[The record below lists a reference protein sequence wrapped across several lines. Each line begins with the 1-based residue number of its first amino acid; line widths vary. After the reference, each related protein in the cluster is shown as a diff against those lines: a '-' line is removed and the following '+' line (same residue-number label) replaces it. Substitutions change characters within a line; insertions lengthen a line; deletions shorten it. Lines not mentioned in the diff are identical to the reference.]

1 MKNIL
6 TIATACAFLAGGFCS
21 CNDFLD
27 EEVKSS
33 VTAPDYYKTQAQAEA
48 NVNDL
53 YRTGAPSVTSS
64 VGSAYVGPFSSITS
78 MLTGYFTNSYEGQ
91 EFVCKYSRELTR
103 QENTMNVS
111 GTMDGVWDDC
121 YKAINVANGAIKY
134 IPSIAMDSNTSAR
147 LLGEAKFFR
156 AYNYFLLVKTFGAV
170 PMPTEPYESMDNLY
184 LERTAAET
192 VYGLI
197 ESDLKDAV
205 NALPAAKFYS
215 NGNRVTKYA
224 AAMMLASVYMQE
236 NKYADAAT
244 YAKMVIDSPHALA
257 TNDNLELG
265 SAYNKIRA
273 LDGLDESIYAYEFN
287 ESISNGSWWPT
298 YAFNSAATAVF
309 GTYSIFERVMGPTN
323 QFLNV
328 YEAND
333 LRVQPNQFY
342 HWKYTN
348 PDNGKT
354 WEADPAVGPGC
365 WFFYEENAL
374 LNSGRSTKDRNLFRY
389 AEALLDG
396 AEAIAQSS
404 GVNAEAAGYLAQVKA
419 RANMEGKTAATIASD
434 LQKLSKEQFIEECWN
449 ERLREFPFEFKI
461 WDDCVRTKKFPVIS
475 KTEKGKVQYVDLV
488 GAQNASGATFKQS
501 DLLWPISLNEIQRN
515 PNLTQNEGYQASS
528 SSK

>member
-6 TIATACAFLAGGFCS
+6 TIATACAMLVGFSS
-21 CNDFLD
+21 CNDFLT
-27 EEVKSS
+27 EESKSEL
-33 VTAPDYYKTQAQAEA
+33 TAPDYYKTQAQAEA
-48 NVNDL
+48 NVNYL
-53 YRTGAPSVTSS
+53 YRTGAPSVTTGA
-64 VGSAYVGPFSSITS
+64 GSAYVGPFASITGQ
-78 MLTGYFTNSYEGQ
+78 LTGYFTNSYEGQ
-91 EFVCKYSRELTR
+91 ELTCKYSRELTR
-103 QENTMNVS
+103 QQNTMTVS

-121 YKAINVANGAIKY
+121 YKAINVANGAIKH
-134 IPSIAMDSNTSAR
+134 IPEIAMDGSVSAR

-156 AYNYFLLVKTFGAV
+156 AFNYFTLVKTFGAV
-170 PMPTEPYESMDNLY
+170 PMPTEPYENMDNLY

-205 NALPAAKFYS
+205 NSLPAEKFYS

-224 AAMMLASVYMQE
+224 AAMLLTAVYMQE

-244 YAKMVIDSPHALA
+244 YAKIVIDSPHALA
-257 TNDNLELG
+257 TNDDLALG
-265 SAYNKIRA
+265 SAYNKIRTT
-273 LDGLDESIYAYEFN
+273 DGLDESIYSYEYN
-287 ESISNGSWWPT
+287 ATISHGGWWPT
-298 YAFNSAATAVF
+298 YAFSSAAVSVF
-309 GTYSIFERVMGPTN
+309 GTYSIFERVYGPIN

-342 HWKYTN
+342 HWEYTN

-354 WEADPAVGPGC
+354 WKAADNACGC
-365 WFFYEENAL
+365 WFFYDEDAL
-374 LNSGRSTKDRNLFRY
+374 LNSGRSTKDRDFFRY

-396 AEAIAQSS
+396 AEAIAQSQ
-404 GVNAEAAGYLAQVKA
+404 GVTAEAAGYLAQVKA
-419 RANMEGKTAATIASD
+419 RANMEGKSASAIAAD
-434 LQKLSKEQFIEECWN
+434 LQKLGKQAFIEECWN

-461 WDDCVRTKKFPVIS
+461 WDDCLRTKKFPVIS

-501 DLLWPISLNEIQRN
+501 DLLWPISLNEMQRN
-515 PNLTQNEGYQASS
+515 PSLTQNDGYQLN
-528 SSK
+528 